1 MATACQS
8 PSPKHIM
15 DVKAV
20 PDFHNGGSC
29 LWLFSSDLDT
39 ISARLRG
46 LYDRGRNVHISETGL

>member
-1 MATACQS
+1 
-8 PSPKHIM
+8 M

-39 ISARLRG
+39 IRARLRG